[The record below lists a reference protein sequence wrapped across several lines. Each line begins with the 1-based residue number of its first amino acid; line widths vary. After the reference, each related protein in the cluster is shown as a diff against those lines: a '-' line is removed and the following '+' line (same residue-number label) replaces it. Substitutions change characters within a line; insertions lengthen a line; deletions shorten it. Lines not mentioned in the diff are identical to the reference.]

1 MTGDSKSSG
10 TQISCAGPSVR
21 LATAAVGGGRVRR
34 AAVRSGAAAG
44 RKYLREGLA
53 VAGDI
58 PAVELTPA
66 SLTVAVPRVTVAVLG
81 NWGVRDVGKT
91 SLLLHNV

>member
-1 MTGDSKSSG
+1 ML
-10 TQISCAGPSVR
+10 V
-21 LATAAVGGGRVRR
+21 
-34 AAVRSGAAAG
+34 
-44 RKYLREGLA
+44 

>member
-1 MTGDSKSSG
+1 MGPF
-10 TQISCAGPSVR
+10 AGHDTV
-21 LATAAVGGGRVRR
+21 AAGGGWGRRV
-34 AAVRSGAAAG
+34 AVRSGAAAG